1 MAKIVN
7 GKLKKNYRLAFG
19 SAQLIQYGLPL
30 SYIAVR
36 YEIFGSSDAGKVS
49 LGWLTII
56 LATIYFMFK
65 KNIKT
70 FINEYNNNLGEV
82 AKTARWGFGFLTT
95 ALVFALASYWIM
107 GAIWLLITFGAS
119 NLISLAPYSVYYK
132 RKKEYDELATAIKT
146 KQKEVQI
153 QGVSL

>member
-36 YEIFGSSDAGKVS
+36 YEIFGSSDAGKVA

>member
-132 RKKEYDELATAIKT
+132 RKKEYDELATAIKA

>member
-119 NLISLAPYSVYYK
+119 NLISLLPYSVYYK
-132 RKKEYDELATAIKT
+132 RKKEYDELATAIKA